1 MRRCL
6 ELAMHGIGSVAPNP
20 MVGAVLVYQDRIIG
34 EGYHQSYGQPHAE
47 VNCINSVTP
56 GDVHLICK
64 SILYVSL
71 EPCNHFGKTPPCTDF
86 IIKNKIPHVVI
97 GCTDSFEKVAGSG
110 IEKLRAAGIKTTLN
124 ILHKECREINKRFF
138 TYHEKKRSYIFL
150 KWAQSHDGIIAGE
163 DGKPIKISN
172 AYSDRLVHRWRGEE
186 AAILIGRQTAIQDD
200 PALTARHW
208 PGKNPV
214 RIIIDPE
221 LKVPL
226 HAKIYNEKAL
236 TIILNSKKSE
246 RKDNIIF
253 YKIRPG
259 ETFIEACLRCSFEK
273 KLTSVIIEGGSKTL
287 QNFIDIDLWD
297 EAIIITNNFL
307 QIEKGVTAPILRKEI
322 LLRSDEL
329 FSDTIKFYKN
339 AGNEFL

>member
-1 MRRCL
+1 MCRCL
-6 ELAMHGIGSVAPNP
+6 ELAMHGIGCVAPNP
-20 MVGAVLVYQDRIIG
+20 MVGAVLVYEGHIIG
-34 EGYHQSYGQPHAE
+34 EGFHQAFGQPHAE
-47 VNCINSVTP
+47 VNCLNSVTTE
-56 GDVHLICK
+56 DASLICK

-71 EPCNHFGKTPPCTDF
+71 EPCNHFGKTPPCTDV

-97 GCTDSFEKVAGSG
+97 GCTDSFDKVAGSG
-110 IEKLRAAGIKTTLN
+110 IEKLHAAGIKTTLD

-138 TYHEKKRSYIFL
+138 TYHEKKRPYIFL
-150 KWAQSHDGIIAGE
+150 KWAQSHDGKIAGE
-163 DGKPIKISN
+163 DGKQIKISN
-172 AYSDRLVHRWRGEE
+172 AYSDKLVHKWRGEE
-186 AAILIGRQTAIQDD
+186 AAILIGRQTALQDD

-221 LKVPL
+221 LKIPL
-226 HAKIYNEKAL
+226 HAKIYNDEAQ

-246 RKDNIIF
+246 KKGNIIF
-253 YKIRPG
+253 YKISSG
-259 ETFIEACLRCSFEK
+259 ETSIEACLRCLFEK
-273 KLTSVIIEGGSKTL
+273 QITSVIIEGGSKTL

-297 EAIIITNNFL
+297 EAIIITNKFF

-322 LLRSDEL
+322 LLKADDL